1 MLSNLKYKLL
11 LKQFKNKVYNY
22 SIYMLRNRMDA
33 DDVTQEV
40 LIRLWKN
47 LDNFNLN
54 AAGSYIMRMTHNL
67 CIDYLRRRNISVNRE
82 IEIDNVFEETYQNA
96 DDVNNPENIIGQE
109 NLNRKL
115 KEAIENLP
123 ENLKS
128 IFIMYQ
134 MQGMKYKEISMALDI
149 PINSV
154 KVYLMRAR
162 IKLQKELKEFN
173 NEVPVRC

>member
-1 MLSNLKYKLL
+1 
-11 LKQFKNKVYNY
+11 
-22 SIYMLRNRMDA
+22 MLRNSMDA

-82 IEIDNVFEETYQNA
+82 IEIDNVFEETYQNT
-96 DDVNNPENIIGQE
+96 DDVNNPENIITKE
-109 NLNRKL
+109 NINK
-115 KEAIENLP
+115 KINEAIDNLP

-134 MQGMKYKEISMALDI
+134 MQGMKYKEISMVLDI

-162 IKLQKELKEFN
+162 IKLQKELKEFKN
-173 NEVPVRC
+173 DVTVKC

>member
-1 MLSNLKYKLL
+1 
-11 LKQFKNKVYNY
+11 
-22 SIYMLRNRMDA
+22 MLRNRMDA

-47 LDNFNLN
+47 LDNFNMN

-67 CIDYLRRRNISVNRE
+67 CIDYLRRRNISLNRD
-82 IEIDNVFEETYQNA
+82 IDIDNVYKETFINS
-96 DDVNNPENIIGQE
+96 DDVNNPETMITKKNF
-109 NLNRKL
+109 NAKLNK
-115 KEAIENLP
+115 AVENLP

-134 MQGMKYKEISMALDI
+134 MQGMKYKEISKVLDI

-162 IKLQKELKEFN
+162 IKLQKELKEFKD
-173 NEVPVRC
+173 EVPVKY

>member
-22 SIYMLRNRMDA
+22 SMYMLRNRMDA

-47 LDNFNLN
+47 LDKFNLN

-82 IEIDNVFEETYQNA
+82 IEIDVVFEDTYQNTN
-96 DDVNNPENIIGQE
+96 DMNNPEFMITHE
-109 NLNRKL
+109 NLNKKL
-115 KEAIENLP
+115 KESIENLP

-134 MQGMKYKEISMALDI
+134 MHGMKYKEISKVLDI
-149 PINSV
+149 PLNSV

-162 IKLQKELKEFN
+162 IKLQNELKEFKD
-173 NEVPVRC
+173 EIPVRY

>member
-11 LKQFKNKVYNY
+11 LKQYKNKVYSY
-22 SIYMLRNRMDA
+22 SIYMLGNRMDA

-47 LDNFNLN
+47 IDNFNMN
-54 AAGSYIMRMTHNL
+54 AAGSYIMKMTHNL
-67 CIDYLRRRNISVNRE
+67 CIDYLRRRNILLNRE
-82 IEIDNVFEETYQNA
+82 IEIDNIFEETYTN
-96 DDVNNPENIIGQE
+96 VNDLDNPEIMISQE
-109 NLNRKL
+109 NLNTRI

-123 ENLKS
+123 VNLRS

-134 MQGMKYKEISMALDI
+134 LQGMKYKEISNSLDI

-162 IKLQKELKEFN
+162 IKLQNELKEFK
-173 NEVPVRC
+173 NEVPI

>member
-1 MLSNLKYKLL
+1 
-11 LKQFKNKVYNY
+11 
-22 SIYMLRNRMDA
+22 MDA

-82 IEIDNVFEETYQNA
+82 IEIDNVFEETYQNT
-96 DDVNNPENIIGQE
+96 DDVNNPENIITKE
-109 NLNRKL
+109 NINK
-115 KEAIENLP
+115 KINEAIDNLP

-134 MQGMKYKEISMALDI
+134 MQGMKYKEISMVLDI

-162 IKLQKELKEFN
+162 IKLQKELKEFKN
-173 NEVPVRC
+173 DVTVKC

>member
-1 MLSNLKYKLL
+1 
-11 LKQFKNKVYNY
+11 
-22 SIYMLRNRMDA
+22 MDA

-40 LIRLWKN
+40 LIKLWKN

-54 AAGSYIMRMTHNL
+54 AAGSYIMRITHNL

-82 IEIDNVFEETYQNA
+82 IDMDNFFEETYPNTE
-96 DDVNNPENIIGQE
+96 DLNNPDAMIEQK
-109 NLNRKL
+109 NLNTKL
-115 KEAIENLP
+115 NKAIENLP

-128 IFIMYQ
+128 IFVMYQ
-134 MQGMKYKEISMALDI
+134 MQGMKYKEISKVLDI

-162 IKLQKELKEFN
+162 IKLQKELKEFKD
-173 NEVPVRC
+173 EVTAKY

>member
-1 MLSNLKYKLL
+1 ML
-11 LKQFKNKVYNY
+11 KNK
-22 SIYMLRNRMDA
+22 MDA

-47 LDNFNLN
+47 LDNFNIN

-82 IEIDNVFEETYQNA
+82 IEIDNIFEETYTNV
-96 DDVNNPENIIGQE
+96 DDLNNPEMMISQE
-109 NLNRKL
+109 NLNSRL

-123 ENLKS
+123 DNLKS

-134 MQGMKYKEISMALDI
+134 LQGMKYKEISKVLDI

-162 IKLQKELKEFN
+162 IKLQKELKEYK
-173 NEVPVRC
+173 NEVTVRY

>member
-1 MLSNLKYKLL
+1 
-11 LKQFKNKVYNY
+11 
-22 SIYMLRNRMDA
+22 MLRNRMDA

-47 LDNFNLN
+47 LDNFNIN

-82 IEIDNVFEETYQNA
+82 IDIDNVYKETFINS
-96 DDVNNPENIIGQE
+96 DDVTNPELMITKKNF
-109 NLNRKL
+109 NAKLNK
-115 KEAIENLP
+115 AVENLP

-134 MQGMKYKEISMALDI
+134 MQGMKYKEISKVLDI

-162 IKLQKELKEFN
+162 IKLQKELKEFKD
-173 NEVPVRC
+173 EVPVKY

>member
-1 MLSNLKYKLL
+1 
-11 LKQFKNKVYNY
+11 
-22 SIYMLRNRMDA
+22 MDA

-47 LDNFNLN
+47 LDNFNMN

-67 CIDYLRRRNISVNRE
+67 CIDYLRRRNISLNRD
-82 IEIDNVFEETYQNA
+82 IDIDNVYKETFINS
-96 DDVNNPENIIGQE
+96 DDVNNPETMITKKNF
-109 NLNRKL
+109 NAKLNKG
-115 KEAIENLP
+115 IENLP

-134 MQGMKYKEISMALDI
+134 MQGMKYREISKVLDI

-162 IKLQKELKEFN
+162 IKLQKELKEFKD
-173 NEVPVRC
+173 EVPVKY

>member
-1 MLSNLKYKLL
+1 
-11 LKQFKNKVYNY
+11 
-22 SIYMLRNRMDA
+22 MDA

-54 AAGSYIMRMTHNL
+54 AAGAYIMKMTHNL

-96 DDVNNPENIIGQE
+96 DDVKNPEYIIRQE
-109 NLNRKL
+109 NLNKKL

-134 MQGMKYKEISMALDI
+134 MQGMKYKEISMVLDI

-162 IKLQKELKEFN
+162 IKLQKELKEFKD
-173 NEVPVRC
+173 EIPVKC

>member
-1 MLSNLKYKLL
+1 
-11 LKQFKNKVYNY
+11 
-22 SIYMLRNRMDA
+22 MLRNRMDA

-54 AAGSYIMRMTHNL
+54 AAGAYIMKMTHNL

-82 IEIDNVFEETYQNA
+82 IEIDSVFEETYQNA
-96 DDVNNPENIIGQE
+96 DDVKNPENIIRQE
-109 NLNRKL
+109 NLNKKL
-115 KEAIENLP
+115 KGAIENLP

-134 MQGMKYKEISMALDI
+134 MQGMKYKEISIVLDI

-162 IKLQKELKEFN
+162 IKLQKELKEFKD
-173 NEVPVRC
+173 EVPIKC

>member
-1 MLSNLKYKLL
+1 M
-11 LKQFKNKVYNY
+11 
-22 SIYMLRNRMDA
+22 YMLRNSMDA
-33 DDVTQEV
+33 DDVTQEI

-82 IEIDNVFEETYQNA
+82 IEIDNVFEETYQNT
-96 DDVNNPENIIGQE
+96 DDVNNPENIITKE
-109 NLNRKL
+109 NINK
-115 KEAIENLP
+115 KINEAIDNLP

-134 MQGMKYKEISMALDI
+134 MQGMKYKEISTVLDI

-162 IKLQKELKEFN
+162 IKLQKELKEFKN
-173 NEVPVRC
+173 DVTVKC

>member
-1 MLSNLKYKLL
+1 
-11 LKQFKNKVYNY
+11 
-22 SIYMLRNRMDA
+22 MLRNRMDA

-67 CIDYLRRRNISVNRE
+67 CIDYLRRRNISVNR
-82 IEIDNVFEETYQNA
+82 EIDNVFEETYQNA

>member
-1 MLSNLKYKLL
+1 
-11 LKQFKNKVYNY
+11 
-22 SIYMLRNRMDA
+22 MDA

-47 LDNFNLN
+47 IDNFNMN
-54 AAGSYIMRMTHNL
+54 AAGSYIMKMTHNL
-67 CIDYLRRRNISVNRE
+67 CIDYLRRRNILLNRE
-82 IEIDNVFEETYQNA
+82 IEIDNIFEETYTN
-96 DDVNNPENIIGQE
+96 VNDLDNPEIMISQE
-109 NLNRKL
+109 NLNTRI

-123 ENLKS
+123 VNLRS

-134 MQGMKYKEISMALDI
+134 LQGMKYKEISNSLDI

-162 IKLQKELKEFN
+162 IKLQNELKEFK
-173 NEVPVRC
+173 NEVPI

>member
-1 MLSNLKYKLL
+1 
-11 LKQFKNKVYNY
+11 
-22 SIYMLRNRMDA
+22 MDA

-47 LDNFNLN
+47 LDNFNIN

-82 IEIDNVFEETYQNA
+82 IEIDNIFEETYTNV
-96 DDVNNPENIIGQE
+96 DDLNNPEMMISQE
-109 NLNRKL
+109 NLNSRL

-123 ENLKS
+123 DNLKS

-134 MQGMKYKEISMALDI
+134 LQGMKYKEISKVLDI

-162 IKLQKELKEFN
+162 IKLQNELKDFK
-173 NEVPVRC
+173 NEVPVRY

>member
-1 MLSNLKYKLL
+1 
-11 LKQFKNKVYNY
+11 
-22 SIYMLRNRMDA
+22 MLRNRMDA

>member
-1 MLSNLKYKLL
+1 
-11 LKQFKNKVYNY
+11 
-22 SIYMLRNRMDA
+22 MDA

-54 AAGSYIMRMTHNL
+54 AAGAYIMKMTHNL

-96 DDVNNPENIIGQE
+96 DDVKNPEYIIRQE
-109 NLNRKL
+109 NLNKKL

-134 MQGMKYKEISMALDI
+134 MQGMKYKEISMVLDI

-162 IKLQKELKEFN
+162 IKLQKELKEFKD
-173 NEVPVRC
+173 EVPIKC

>member
-33 DDVTQEV
+33 EDVTQEV

-47 LDNFNLN
+47 LENFNLN
-54 AAGSYIMRMTHNL
+54 AAGAYIMRMTHNL
-67 CIDYLRRRNISVNRE
+67 CIDYLRHRSISVNRE
-82 IEIDNVFEETYQNA
+82 VEIDNAFEETYTNFN
-96 DDVNNPENIIGQE
+96 DLNSPEMIVSQE
-109 NLNRKL
+109 NLNKKI
-115 KEAIENLP
+115 KEAVENLP

-128 IFIMYQ
+128 IFVMYQ
-134 MQGMKYKEISMALDI
+134 VQGMKYKEISITLDI

-162 IKLQKELKEFN
+162 KKLQKDLKEFK
-173 NEVPVRC
+173 NEVPVKY